1 MSAIVLGV
9 LEWDQ
14 ERGVSSRAPSSDC
27 QQGTEGECSLL
38 GVWQQQRSR
47 FPRNLLGVGKK

>member
-1 MSAIVLGV
+1 MSVIVLGV

-47 FPRNLLGVGKK
+47 LLCNLLGMGKK

>member
-1 MSAIVLGV
+1 MSVIVLGV

-27 QQGTEGECSLL
+27 QQETKGECSLL
-38 GVWQQQRSR
+38 SVWQQQRSR
-47 FPRNLLGVGKK
+47 LPCNLLGMGKK